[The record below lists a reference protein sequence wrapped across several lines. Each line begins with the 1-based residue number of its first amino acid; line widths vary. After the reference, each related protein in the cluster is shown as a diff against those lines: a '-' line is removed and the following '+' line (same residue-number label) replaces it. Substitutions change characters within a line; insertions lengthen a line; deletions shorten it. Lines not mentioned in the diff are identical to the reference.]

1 MKSGLKRIFS
11 KLINL
16 RLKQDHIV
24 LTFLG
29 IKTKFRAPVINRL
42 ETNCCIENLDRHL
55 ANGTYFPHPVGICI
69 CPDAVIGKKCHIFQN
84 VTIGMGK
91 YNPER
96 KTSVPIIGDKVVI
109 WANAVIAG
117 GITIGDNA
125 VIGMGSV
132 VTKDV
137 PPNTVVAGNPAK
149 FIRNTREDDYLER
162 NVLYI

>member
-1 MKSGLKRIFS
+1 ML
-11 KLINL
+11 
-16 RLKQDHIV
+16 
-24 LTFLG
+24 
-29 IKTKFRAPVINRL
+29 
-42 ETNCCIENLDRHL
+42 
-55 ANGTYFPHPVGICI
+55 VG
-69 CPDAVIGKKCHIFQN
+69 A
-84 VTIGMGK
+84 T
-91 YNPER
+91 
-96 KTSVPIIGDKVVI
+96 
-109 WANAVIAG
+109 G